1 MKLLGLRLCEHDSN
15 ISYFDG
21 TKLHYYKSERD
32 YQIKHHG
39 YDDLITWRD
48 DIQRIFGVK
57 PNEIDDIAIVIDPWQ
72 HNFPTDNEEFF
83 PAIDYPLFKADCPVQ
98 RINHHYAHA
107 LSCFPVNNKIPD
119 VEVVIDGFGE
129 INNAWT
135 VFKDNKVFERGYEKE
150 HGSPGVEMFLAG
162 KWLNIEYKKGSEYE
176 IKADMVIKALGFD
189 PEDLPYL
196 FDTKELQVTKWGTV
210 RTDFDT
216 METNLKGVFAA
227 GDIVRGASLV
237 VWAIKDGRDAAV
249 AMKAYL
255 ENIESEKSKVA

>member
-1 MKLLGLRLCEHDSN
+1 MCTIKNLTHIN
-15 ISYFDG
+15 IIIWTTLITTYIQIMGSLNQSSQKQL
-21 TKLHYYKSERD
+21 TQRQERD

-39 YDDLITWRD
+39 YNDLVTWRD

-119 VEVVIDGFGE
+119 VEVVIDGFGD

-135 VFKDNKVFERGYEKE
+135 VFKDNEVFERGYYKE
-150 HGSPGVEMFLAG
+150 HGSLGVEMAQAG
-162 KWLNIEYKKGSEYE
+162 KWLNIKYDKWSEYDIAGKLMGLQAYGNHIE
-176 IKADMVIKALGFD
+176 EFAKFLPQSILRTNGIFD
-189 PEDLPYL
+189 REKW
-196 FDTKELQVTKWGTV
+196 FRFIGNELIGTLKPLDWI
-210 RTDFDT
+210 RTVHNQ
-216 METNLKGVFAA
+216 M
-227 GDIVRGASLV
+227 GDVLV
-237 VWAIKDGRDAAV
+237 
-249 AMKAYL
+249 
-255 ENIESEKSKVA
+255 